1 MADLAQLIK
10 LHKVE
15 NDPAKQGMLIK
26 LIAEDEKSQAENRKA
41 LVAQRSADGHV
52 SAICPKCGVE
62 SVFDAKNKSA
72 KCGAM
77 TGVREVKDADGNK
90 HNVPAACGT
99 ALAA

>member
-15 NDPAKQGMLIK
+15 NDPAKQGLLIK

-41 LVAQRSADGHV
+41 LLVQRAADGHV
-52 SAICPKCGVE
+52 SAVCPKCGAE
-62 SVFDAKNKSA
+62 SVFDAKNKAA

-77 TGVREVKDADGNK
+77 TGTQQAKDADGNK
-90 HNVPAACGT
+90 HNIPAPCGT
-99 ALAA
+99 ALQ